1 MEQSYGF
8 KGSQQPNFRNCLLSC
23 KIRQLAGLEE
33 ISLPE
38 NMNEPRPQDKD
49 RLSTENDGSP
59 DGNDRLQWFV
69 MRDLKR
75 RNAKLPAYKLLDGLV
90 IKVFTPMVWRL
101 VTRHGKR
108 IKERVPFMQDLL
120 FVHDTRQA
128 VDPIVEKYDTVQY
141 RYVRGGYKIPM
152 TVSESDM
159 QRFIDAVNSAEN
171 PQYYTP
177 KEITPDMIGRKVR
190 IVGGPL
196 DGYEGNL
203 QKMQGARV
211 KRLFVELPNLLA
223 AAVEVQPEYIQ
234 LM

>member
-1 MEQSYGF
+1 M
-8 KGSQQPNFRNCLLSC
+8 PLR
-23 KIRQLAGLEE
+23 
-33 ISLPE
+33 E
-38 NMNEPRPQDKD
+38 NMDESQPQDKG

-75 RNAKLPAYKLLDGLV
+75 RNAKQPAYKLLDGLV
-90 IKVFTPMVWRL
+90 AKVFTPMVWKL

-108 IKERVPFMQDLL
+108 SKEEVPFIQDLL
-120 FVHDTRQA
+120 FVYDTRQA

-152 TVSESDM
+152 TVREADM

-177 KEITPDMIGRKVR
+177 TELTPDMIGRKVR

-196 DGYEGNL
+196 NGYEGNL
-203 QKMQGARV
+203 QKMQGART

-223 AAVEVQPEYIQ
+223 AAVEVQPEYI
-234 LM
+234 LFL

>member
-1 MEQSYGF
+1 MH
-8 KGSQQPNFRNCLLSC
+8 
-23 KIRQLAGLEE
+23 
-33 ISLPE
+33 LPE
-38 NMNEPRPQDKD
+38 NMDESQPQEKD
-49 RLSTENDGSP
+49 RIPMEKDGAS
-59 DGNDRLQWFV
+59 DENDRLQWFV

-75 RNAKLPAYKLLDGLV
+75 RNAKMPAYKLFDNLK
-90 IKVFTPMVWRL
+90 IRFFTPMVWRL

-108 IKERVPFMQDLL
+108 IKEEVPFIQDLL
-120 FVHDTRQA
+120 FVHDTRQV

-152 TVSESDM
+152 TVREADM

-203 QKMQGARV
+203 QKMQGARTR
-211 KRLFVELPNLLA
+211 RLFVELPNLLA
-223 AAVEVQPEYIQ
+223 AAVEVQPEYI
-234 LM
+234 LFL

>member
-1 MEQSYGF
+1 MPQ
-8 KGSQQPNFRNCLLSC
+8 
-23 KIRQLAGLEE
+23 
-33 ISLPE
+33 PE
-38 NMNEPRPQDKD
+38 NMDESQPQDKD
-49 RLSTENDGSP
+49 RISTEKDGAS
-59 DGNDRLQWFV
+59 NESDRLQWFV

-75 RNAKLPAYKLLDGLV
+75 RNAKLPAYKLLDGMV
-90 IKVFTPMVWRL
+90 KKVFTPMVWRL

-108 IKERVPFMQDLL
+108 GKEEVPFMQDLL

-152 TVSESDM
+152 TVREADM
-159 QRFIDAVNSAEN
+159 QRFIHAVESTKNTR
-171 PQYYTP
+171 YYTP
-177 KEITPDMIGRKVR
+177 EEITSDMIGRKVR

-203 QKMQGARV
+203 QKMQGART

-234 LM
+234 LL

>member
-1 MEQSYGF
+1 M
-8 KGSQQPNFRNCLLSC
+8 LSC
-23 KIRQLAGLEE
+23 KLRQLAGLEGM
-33 ISLPE
+33 SLSE
-38 NMNEPRPQDKD
+38 NMNESRQQDKE
-49 RLSTENDGSP
+49 RLSTEKDGSP

-90 IKVFTPMVWRL
+90 AKVFTPMEWRL
-101 VTRHGKR
+101 VVRNGKR

-152 TVSESDM
+152 TVREADM
-159 QRFIDAVNSAEN
+159 QRFIDAVNSTEN

-177 KEITPDMIGRKVR
+177 EEITPDMIGRKVC

-234 LM
+234 VL

>member
-1 MEQSYGF
+1 MH
-8 KGSQQPNFRNCLLSC
+8 
-23 KIRQLAGLEE
+23 
-33 ISLPE
+33 LPE
-38 NMNEPRPQDKD
+38 NMDGLQPQDKD
-49 RLSTENDGSP
+49 RIPTKNDGASDENDC
-59 DGNDRLQWFV
+59 LQWFV

-75 RNAKLPAYKLLDGLV
+75 RNAKLPAYKQLDGMV
-90 IKVFTPMVWRL
+90 ETVFTPMVWRL

-108 IKERVPFMQDLL
+108 IKEQVPFIQDLL
-120 FVHDTRQA
+120 FVHSTRQV
-128 VDPIVEKYDTVQY
+128 VDPIVEKYGTVQY

-152 TVSESDM
+152 TVREADM

-203 QKMQGARV
+203 QKMQGARTR
-211 KRLFVELPNLLA
+211 RLFVELPNLLA
-223 AAVEVQPEYIQ
+223 AAVEVQPEYI
-234 LM
+234 LFL

>member
-1 MEQSYGF
+1 MPQ
-8 KGSQQPNFRNCLLSC
+8 
-23 KIRQLAGLEE
+23 
-33 ISLPE
+33 PE
-38 NMNEPRPQDKD
+38 NMDESRPQDKD
-49 RLSTENDGSP
+49 RIPTEKDGAS
-59 DGNDRLQWFV
+59 DESDRLQWFV

-75 RNAKLPAYKLLDGLV
+75 RNAKLPAYRLLDGMV
-90 IKVFTPMVWRL
+90 KKVFTPMVWRL

-108 IKERVPFMQDLL
+108 SKEEVPFMQDLL
-120 FVHDTRQA
+120 FVHDTRLT

-152 TVSESDM
+152 TVREADM
-159 QRFIDAVNSAEN
+159 QRFIDAVNSTEN

-234 LM
+234 LL